1 MVHVSML
8 HEQWTRTPG
17 ATVRTTFPT
26 KKPEPTPVLHNQH
39 MVSEKPGPEKRQ
51 HIAAPVPIRQLGA
64 ENRLAAADS
73 ARTPNRESA
82 VLTPNTELNIQ
93 KRRRPSYGT
102 IETDRETFYNLD
114 YPDDD
119 AELQRHQLDPKHR
132 FFARSRPR
140 SLNLPSLLPYK
151 PENPRDRAKFLSHIV
166 AHLYIAVK
174 SLDIQGSVSITAKD
188 LASLRNVAGL
198 SDIDLA
204 LDTNLFEIGNDS
216 ARVAEDEETNPYF
229 SQEDLDVGDEEDDFE
244 EDSDMEEEDDDIK
257 ESVDEFDS
265 GETSQHKKSP
275 KSAAVVS
282 TKIWTHELLVWLKMK
297 YDMPLQLR
305 MALARVYYAIC
316 CCRGQH
322 LNLRIYIKAFELLTK
337 DIELLQSSQFTLP
350 WEPVYLELVN
360 HFPGVDASFEPFE
373 KKDMNYMLKV
383 AERASSFY
391 PADALP
397 EIFKHLGSRFS
408 IPNASLVLSTMCMLP
423 LTFQKDS
430 SSAYDI
436 RHYVPA
442 LFVMWSKL
450 SRSHG
455 VDSHLTARLGTIAMS
470 YLTKLAKDPSVCNG
484 HGRFGVFTELQ
495 FMFLINTLINSLSI
509 NYEKYGSLKT
519 RFFHG
524 FSSAIVFSMDGEN
537 SMGPNGIMEHIETLL
552 NAIESYVHPSN
563 SGEWSRPISKFVLSL
578 IYQFQKRFNLE
589 REPTNNLYSLTEE
602 HKLSNDIVSR
612 FVKDLLPIVKTGIQ
626 SKKASAVD
634 DYLVCMN
641 LLASMDPEQVLSG
654 ILLDLYESLEGVIS
668 THRVVTALRCLD
680 ELVRFFANTPVYRVH
695 LTRLFTL
702 ALPGIDS
709 NDLTKTMHTLEAFAA
724 MASFVPVHDL
734 TDGCGDSNLAIQFT
748 SSQMDHLQ
756 SKLYNKESDFPFDI
770 TPELE
775 EEALKS
781 SSTAFKLLMKT
792 FLERVFL
799 LLRNIPDPSKSNG
812 IEKDLCDC
820 LPKFL
825 FIMIESMS
833 DDIFKSFREE
843 VFSFVFDNSIHT
855 IADVIGEICGGV
867 IKRDP
872 TYFKQVVPIFID
884 RIMEEVTENGAG
896 KVRTGIDVEP
906 LDEALFWNL
915 IILNE
920 CIGNAGE
927 MVVAMGPKLNKL
939 SYFLMDNV
947 KGSIVFAST
956 YMLNQMLQAV
966 TKMRINETR
975 LINPTY
981 AEKQGVDAKC
991 WGGFQFDEYRFSKEN
1006 LTFDWFIPDEKCVR
1020 FAVDTFK
1027 AHISKALQNT
1037 LKVLKEIIK
1046 NKDSTSQ
1053 IALELSDELRV
1064 NLLYLGYGVSGSSH
1078 LFDPSFDEDI
1088 PRLND
1093 HKNESLQH
1101 RLLLLKQLRDLKGC
1115 KFNTKDEA
1123 RIENVQENLQKI
1135 VDDIEGKD
1143 IIDFTDE
1150 LEKVFDIDMTEY
1162 VNSRKND
1169 SNESVNEKQPTFRR
1183 PADAGAETLSL
1194 SRSPIIESARATPML
1209 GGVDLTTL
1217 NPAITF
1223 RERKIYTSRYYFGDD
1238 IEQRRANEMYLE
1250 IHRTRHLVGKSLHII
1265 FKFMTTHLYD
1275 NTRIFKH
1282 LLYVLDIWFA
1292 DVGRERNLDYS
1303 HARISFR
1310 YLSDIQELNRI
1321 RKPFTRL
1328 AFGSRIESYHQ
1339 MRVAL
1344 HATSRSMSDLDR
1356 ILIEDLSKASCSTY
1370 LAIADRAQATLLDAM
1385 KRVNN
1390 SYSVIIKTTF
1400 KILTKALDEDNHK
1413 KIESGLSIF
1422 ELKRIKSKMQG
1433 DFSYLGKYI
1442 DILHRSM
1449 LVDRVEVSDLAQKL
1463 FHNLCGTISLPS
1475 RVCLIDHKLVDS
1487 IRPPDELIDLE
1498 IKAVTLAKE
1507 KKRDVYSEKL
1517 SKIEDGLV
1525 VNEKQNSHW
1534 KLSSLNL
1541 LCLIDI
1547 QVEFASPTKND
1558 VFQLLTKSS
1567 SSDHPLISR
1576 LALKGISK
1584 LLNKLFLLGA
1594 FDYDLHK
1601 AYDLTYIMKDYKLI
1615 DTLPHNGVS
1624 YTETWKKELRNEDSP
1639 EYFIDQKASCGW
1651 LFWDDSM
1658 IAVKPGTLNN
1668 LNLNELDQK
1677 ALSGFASCVTIDWFR
1692 NIVNLW
1698 VTDNEANAAFQGT
1711 DVFATAG
1718 LVSLMSSGV
1727 IENFLFDE
1735 LLEIVKSIYV
1745 PDDKGAHIVICELI
1759 SGMLI
1764 AAKHTTPEMAKR
1776 RDDFL
1781 VPFLTNIF
1789 EKDLTTETKNIWTI
1803 FSWWVP
1809 SHVDCRRF
1817 PRIMKVLVDFRLDD
1831 DSDSVLN
1838 KATRLG
1844 YLRSVVVSMTW
1855 AFPNPDQILQLC
1867 FDNLNNKYQAVREQ
1881 VGSLIAV
1888 TSFSFYG
1895 DSIKDCE
1902 TFVEA
1907 CNKHPEVMYRKS
1919 MDHLLFQKLPSLFE
1933 QVEKWR
1939 VEVKD
1944 LPAHEILNTD
1954 YICAATTIL
1963 SWLMQALN
1971 TSIASQYQDFVS
1983 KYIAP
1988 FLLNLTAM
1996 KDVCQLG
2003 NIEPIS
2009 AFKKVSHIPFEPHC
2023 LEEVVTMLEAY
2034 SKDGLNHV
2042 QYFILGEF
2050 TETIYFKNL
2059 FFLTKSQRQR
2069 IFELTVTL
2077 MYHKN
2082 VEIREAASSTFSGLI
2097 HTSPPVVVDEI
2108 VAQYKKRFGAD
2119 LDRVRKQHRKSGFK
2133 NVSNAETIAMHG
2145 ATLGLGALVHAFSF
2159 QSPPPPWIPEILTLL
2174 SNKASGVTGV
2184 VGRTAKDAL
2193 GKFKKTRQDTWH
2205 VDSKVFSE
2213 SQMQDLEGVLWKS
2226 YFI

>member
-1 MVHVSML
+1 MVRESL
-8 HEQWTRTPG
+8 GSDKQQRL
-17 ATVRTTFPT
+17 AR
-26 KKPEPTPVLHNQH
+26 
-39 MVSEKPGPEKRQ
+39 
-51 HIAAPVPIRQLGA
+51 PVPIRQLGA
-64 ENRLAAADS
+64 EHPNHSGDAGKS
-73 ARTPNRESA
+73 PNRQSA

-102 IETDRETFYNLD
+102 IETDREAFYNLD
-114 YPDDD
+114 YPEDD
-119 AELQRHQLDPKHR
+119 AELQQHQLDPNHR
-132 FFARSRPR
+132 FYSRSRPR
-140 SLNLPSLLPYK
+140 SLDLPGLLPYK

-204 LDTNLFEIGNDS
+204 LETNLFEIGNDNT
-216 ARVAEDEETNPYF
+216 RVAEDEETNTFF
-229 SQEDLDVGDEEDDFE
+229 SQEDLDVGGEDDDEYEDDSEMEED
-244 EDSDMEEEDDDIK
+244 DDDIK
-257 ESVDEFDS
+257 ESVDDFDS

-297 YDMPLQLR
+297 YDMPLLLR

-322 LNLRIYIKAFELLTK
+322 LNLRIYIKIFELLTK
-337 DIELLQSSQFTLP
+337 DVELLQSAGFELP
-350 WEPVYLELVN
+350 WKPVFLELVN

-373 KKDMNYMLKV
+373 KKDMNYMLKI

-391 PADALP
+391 PAEALP
-397 EIFKHLGSRFS
+397 EIFQHLGSRFS

-423 LTFQKDS
+423 LTFQDDPTS
-430 SSAYDI
+430 EYDI

-470 YLTKLAKDPSVCNG
+470 YLTKLAKNPSIANNQS
-484 HGRFGVFTELQ
+484 RFGVFNELQ
-495 FMFLINTLINSLSI
+495 FLYLINTLINSLSI

-524 FSSAIVFSMDGEN
+524 FSSAIVFSIDAEN
-537 SMGPNGIMEHIETLL
+537 SLGEAGIMGHIETLL

-578 IYQFQKRFNLE
+578 IYQFQKRYNLE
-589 REPTNNLYSLTEE
+589 RQPTATLYTLDEK
-602 HKLSNDIVSR
+602 HKLSTEVVSR
-612 FVKDLLPIVKTGIQ
+612 FVRDLLPIVKTGIQ

-641 LLASMDPEQVLSG
+641 LLASMDPDQVLSG
-654 ILLDLYESLEGVIS
+654 ILIDLYESLEGVIS

-680 ELVRFFANTPVYRVH
+680 ECVRYFASTPVYRVH

-724 MASFVPVHDL
+724 MASFVPIHDL

-775 EEALKS
+775 EEAVKS
-781 SSTAFKLLMKT
+781 ASTAFKLLMKT

-833 DDIFKSFREE
+833 DDIFKSFREQ
-843 VFSFVFDNSIHT
+843 VFSFVYDNSIHS
-855 IADVIGEICGGV
+855 IADVVGEICGGV

-872 TYFKQVVPIFID
+872 KYFKQVAPILID
-884 RIMEEVTENGAG
+884 RVMEEVSENGAG
-896 KVRTGIDVEP
+896 KVRTGIDIEP

-927 MVVAMGPKLNKL
+927 MVVAVGSKLNKL

-947 KGSIVFAST
+947 KGSVVFAST

-975 LINPTY
+975 LINPSY
-981 AEKQGVDAKC
+981 AEKHGVDAKC
-991 WGGFQFDEYRFSKEN
+991 WGGFQFDDYRFSKEN

-1027 AHISKALQNT
+1027 AHISKALQNI
-1037 LKVLKEIIK
+1037 LRVLKEIIK
-1046 NKDSTSQ
+1046 TKDSTSQ

-1064 NLLYLGYGVSGSSH
+1064 NLLYLGYGVSGSSY
-1078 LFDPSFDEDI
+1078 LFDPSFEEDI
-1088 PRLND
+1088 PRLNE
-1093 HKNESLQH
+1093 HKYESLQH

-1115 KFNTKDEA
+1115 KFSTKDEA

-1150 LEKVFDIDMTEY
+1150 LEKTFDIDMSQF
-1162 VNSRKND
+1162 VDSQKND
-1169 SNESVNEKQPTFRR
+1169 SNESLNEKQPIFRR
-1183 PADAGAETLSL
+1183 PADAGAETSSL
-1194 SRSPIIESARATPML
+1194 SQSKSPISESARATPML

-1275 NTRIFKH
+1275 NIRIFKH

-1328 AFGSRIESYHQ
+1328 TFGSRIESYHQ

-1344 HATSRSMSDLDR
+1344 HATSRNMSDLDR
-1356 ILIEDLSKASCSTY
+1356 ILIEDLSRASCSTY

-1390 SYSVIIKTTF
+1390 SYNVIIKTTF
-1400 KILTKALDEDNHK
+1400 KILSKALDEDNHK

-1433 DFSYLGKYI
+1433 DFTYLGKYI

-1463 FHNLCGTISLPS
+1463 FHNLCGAISLPS
-1475 RVCLIDHKLVDS
+1475 RVCLIDDALVDS
-1487 IRPPDELIDLE
+1487 IRPPDEFIDLE
-1498 IKAVTLAKE
+1498 IKAVTLAKD
-1507 KKRDVYSEKL
+1507 KKRDVYSDKL
-1517 SKIEDGLV
+1517 SKIEDGLI

-1541 LCLIDI
+1541 LCLIEI
-1547 QVEFASPTKND
+1547 QVEYGSPTRND
-1558 VFQLLTKSS
+1558 VFQLLTKAS
-1567 SSDHPLISR
+1567 SSDHPLVSR

-1584 LLNKLFLLGA
+1584 LLNKLFLLGS
-1594 FDYDLHK
+1594 FDYSLEN
-1601 AYDLTYIMKDYKLI
+1601 AYDLTHVMRDYKVV
-1615 DTLPHNGVS
+1615 DTLPKNGVS
-1624 YTETWKKELRNEDSP
+1624 YSETWKKELRNESSP
-1639 EYFIDQKASCGW
+1639 DYFIDQKANCGW

-1658 IAVKPGTLNN
+1658 IAVRPEPLID
-1668 LNLNELDQK
+1668 LNLNEQDQQV
-1677 ALSGFASCVTIDWFR
+1677 LSGFASCVTPKWFR

-1718 LVSLMSSGV
+1718 IVMLIATGT
-1727 IENFLFDE
+1727 IQNFLFE
-1735 LLEIVKSIYV
+1735 EFLEIVREVYV
-1745 PDDKGAHIVICELI
+1745 PDDKGSHIVICELI

-1764 AAKHTTPEMAKR
+1764 ASKSTTHEMAKK

-1789 EKDLTTETKNIWTI
+1789 EKDLTSETKNIWTI

-1809 SHVDCRRF
+1809 SHIDCKRF
-1817 PRIMKVLVDFRLDD
+1817 PRVTKVLVDFKLTD
-1831 DSDSVLN
+1831 DSDSALT
-1838 KATRLG
+1838 KATRLS

-1855 AFPNPDQILQLC
+1855 AFPNPDDILELC
-1867 FDNLNNKYQAVREQ
+1867 FSNLNNKYQAVREQ
-1881 VGSLIAV
+1881 IGSLIAV

-1895 DSIKDCE
+1895 ESMKDSA
-1902 TFVEA
+1902 TFVDA
-1907 CNKHPEVMYRKS
+1907 CNTEPELMYKRS
-1919 MDHLLFQKLPSLFE
+1919 MNHLLFEKLPSIFDQIE
-1933 QVEKWR
+1933 VWR
-1939 VEVKD
+1939 NEVKD
-1944 LPAHEILNTD
+1944 LPAHEILNSN
-1954 YICAATTIL
+1954 YICAATTVL
-1963 SWLMQALN
+1963 SWLTQALN
-1971 TSIASQYQDFVS
+1971 TSIAIQYQDFVS

-1988 FLLNLTAM
+1988 FLLHLTAM

-2009 AFKKVSHIPFEPHC
+2009 AFKKVSQIPFEPHC
-2023 LEEVVTMLEAY
+2023 LEDVVTMLEGY

-2059 FFLTKSQRQR
+2059 FFLTRSQRER

-2082 VEIREAASSTFSGLI
+2082 VEIREAASSTFSGLV
-2097 HTSPPVVVDEI
+2097 HTSPPGIVDEI
-2108 VAQYKKRFGAD
+2108 VENYKKRFVAD

-2133 NVSNAETIAMHG
+2133 NVTNAETISMHG

-2159 QSPPPPWIPEILTLL
+2159 QSPPPPWIPELLTLL
-2174 SNKASGVTGV
+2174 SNKASGVVGV